1 MAVEGGEQDI
11 NFDDLYN
18 LARDAQLNIDNINN
32 NEGNKAHVLQDI
44 SSMLVQME
52 DGYDENN
59 VLNEVLDSILEQ
71 IDYNNN
77 LAQHEDIS
85 SSSSSSLSG
94 INLQG
99 DLGSGRSRSNS
110 FSSISSISSSD
121 TNNQSRRY
129 FLGRRGAIA
138 PLTVPYSPSSL
149 VTSSSSFEPSS
160 PSSSASTQIIGSLPG
175 TPRGGSRKHY
185 KKHYITKRRLT
196 KHYRKK
202 TKKYFRKRHSK
213 QSRRK

>member
-1 MAVEGGEQDI
+1 MTEVPTEETAGQSEDI

-18 LARDAQLNIDNINN
+18 LTRDAQLNIDNINN
-32 NEGNKAHVLQDI
+32 NEENKAHVLEDI

-52 DGYDENN
+52 HDDDENN
-59 VLNEVLDSILEQ
+59 VLNEVLDSILDQ
-71 IDYNNN
+71 IVLNN
-77 LAQHEDIS
+77 DIAEPETI

-94 INLQG
+94 VNLHG
-99 DLGSGRSRSNS
+99 DLSSGRSRSD
-110 FSSISSISSSD
+110 SISSLSSLSSIGSG
-121 TNNQSRRY
+121 TITPNTKERPR
-129 FLGRRGAIA
+129 A
-138 PLTVPYSPSSL
+138 PLTISSTILGTPSS
-149 VTSSSSFEPSS
+149 SEPSS

-196 KHYRKK
+196 KYYRKK
-202 TKKYFRKRHSK
+202 TKKYFRRRHVK

>member
-1 MAVEGGEQDI
+1 
-11 NFDDLYN
+11 
-18 LARDAQLNIDNINN
+18 
-32 NEGNKAHVLQDI
+32 
-44 SSMLVQME
+44 ME

-129 FLGRRGAIA
+129 LLGRRGAIA
-138 PLTVPYSPSSL
+138 PLTVPYSP
-149 VTSSSSFEPSS
+149 SSFEPSS

-175 TPRGGSRKHY
+175 TPSGGSRKHY

-202 TKKYFRKRHSK
+202 TKKYFRRRHVK